1 MSSFTGCDCNPF
13 GAQRSDCGQDHG
25 ACLCKP
31 GVKGHF
37 CDTCVDDDSPVSFD
51 VCGTEGVY
59 TDELSLSQ
67 SNLGYLKIIL
77 THLSF
82 DF

>member
-59 TDELSLSQ
+59 TDELSLSL

>member
-67 SNLGYLKIIL
+67 SNLGHLKIIL

>member
-1 MSSFTGCDCNPF
+1 MTSSTGCDCNPF

-67 SNLGYLKIIL
+67 
-77 THLSF
+77 
-82 DF
+82 

>member
-67 SNLGYLKIIL
+67 
-77 THLSF
+77 
-82 DF
+82 

>member
-82 DF
+82 EF

>member
-67 SNLGYLKIIL
+67 SNLGLQKIIL

>member
-59 TDELSLSQ
+59 TDELSLSL

-82 DF
+82 EF